1 MSSNGEAA
9 GPASGQSGS
18 SGSGYVPAEVV
29 EVALEHVVAESP
41 WGRFRLVFADLDDP
55 AGPADA
61 DCGPASEAE
70 LLRRLAAAEG
80 LVTQLLGR
88 QSADLLALRELRL
101 VTQRDYAPDGHDVQA
116 CTRGCCDPDGWIGL
130 EVAHTLA
137 VSERQVAARLETAEH
152 LARFPHLRAAVER
165 GLVQAWT
172 AAKLGEHL
180 AELAGLVD
188 AQRLAQIEADTVA
201 WLTDR
206 PRSVGAVN
214 ARMRRVILR
223 ARAEAGL
230 DCPRRDARDRR
241 VWVEPA
247 HTGGLATLIARLPA
261 PDAIAVRETLTA
273 LAAEATGPDDQRT
286 RDQRRADLLT
296 TLVTGAPA
304 TDGHHDDL
312 DLLVRGLGHVQV
324 QLTVTVPADT
334 LTGGPTP
341 AEVPGYG
348 PIPAAT
354 ARDLA
359 GTATRCRALVYHPA
373 TGHLL
378 GLSTLTTPDSNT
390 DTPQAGPPMR
400 WLADQAPAAGYAH
413 PPVTERLVASRDHT
427 CRAPGCTRPATTCD
441 CDHVTP
447 WPRGETS
454 AANTC
459 CLCRRHHRLK
469 THAPGWAVTLDDHG
483 TLCWTTPTGTT
494 LTTHPH
500 DYRPD
505 DLQRSGPDGS
515 ADPDPPD
522 F

>member
-9 GPASGQSGS
+9 GPASGQSGAA
-18 SGSGYVPAEVV
+18 GSGYVPAGVV

-101 VTQRDYAPDGHDVQA
+101 GTQRDYAPNGHDVQA

-137 VSERQVAARLETAEH
+137 VSERQAAARLETAEH

-247 HTGGLATLIARLPA
+247 HTGGWP
-261 PDAIAVRETLTA
+261 P
-273 LAAEATGPDDQRT
+273 
-286 RDQRRADLLT
+286 RRPVPT
-296 TLVTGAPA
+296 TSAPA
-304 TDGHHDDL
+304 TSAAPTCSPPWSPARPPPTATTTTSTCSCADW
-312 DLLVRGLGHVQV
+312 
-324 QLTVTVPADT
+324 VTCRSSSPSPFPPT
-334 LTGGPTP
+334 LS
-341 AEVPGYG
+341 
-348 PIPAAT
+348 PAA
-354 ARDLA
+354 RPPPK
-359 GTATRCRALVYHPA
+359 YPA
-373 TGHLL
+373 TAP
-378 GLSTLTTPDSNT
+378 S
-390 DTPQAGPPMR
+390 QPP
-400 WLADQAPAAGYAH
+400 
-413 PPVTERLVASRDHT
+413 
-427 CRAPGCTRPATTCD
+427 RPATS
-441 CDHVTP
+441 P
-447 WPRGETS
+447 ARP
-454 AANTC
+454 
-459 CLCRRHHRLK
+459 
-469 THAPGWAVTLDDHG
+469 PGVARWS
-483 TLCWTTPTGTT
+483 TTPPLDT
-494 LTTHPH
+494 
-500 DYRPD
+500 
-505 DLQRSGPDGS
+505 SS
-515 ADPDPPD
+515 A
-522 F
+522 